1 MFILIYQTS
10 LASKQFELEQKQQ
23 LASVMPYLQ
32 IFQGYSSEE
41 DFVYLKNTGLGPAF
55 IKHVRMKYN
64 DEIFENMDYLGLYR
78 KVKKE
83 GNHPDL
89 IIETNSVTEGMVISP
104 NDILVL
110 LKVYSLENEDAWT
123 DVLFGKKVEMEIE
136 FASIYDE
143 RWQVSGTF
151 SVPVKVKDFED

>member
-1 MFILIYQTS
+1 
-10 LASKQFELEQKQQ
+10 
-23 LASVMPYLQ
+23 
-32 IFQGYSSEE
+32 
-41 DFVYLKNTGLGPAF
+41 
-55 IKHVRMKYN
+55 MKYN
-64 DEIFENMDYLGLYR
+64 DEFFENMDYIGLYR

-89 IIETNSVTEGMVISP
+89 IVETNFVTEGMVISP
-104 NDILVL
+104 IDILVL
-110 LKVYSLENEDAWT
+110 LKVYSLENEDTWT

-151 SVPVKVKDFED
+151 SSPVKMKDFED